1 MRIKRKIK
9 RATKQYIIVATI
21 CLLVIGSA
29 AISTALTITAQIRE
43 EYQNLLANAENELRS
58 HQALAYVATED
69 IAVGD
74 IINEDNVQSKM
85 VYTSQAKEQFIT
97 EADFGKVAL
106 IHIPGGTQLFP
117 GMLTENLSLP
127 DVREMQYDVININT
141 NIVNNDRIDVR
152 IFFPNGEDYIVLSKK
167 TIKGLAIDSPGCLL
181 WLNEEEILRMSSAIV
196 DAYLYSGAKLYTTK
210 YIEPNLQEE
219 SKITYEPSVA
229 TLLLIQDNPNILET
243 ATNELSKQV
252 RKAMENRLAAS
263 MNTDVKEINWELTP
277 NESLKKEEIPEVLQ
291 PENKATYQDELTDRE
306 AELDYGP

>member
-1 MRIKRKIK
+1 MRIKRKMK
-9 RATKQYIIVATI
+9 RTTKQYIIVATI

-43 EYQNLLANAENELRS
+43 EYQTLLANAENELQS

-74 IINEDNVQSKM
+74 IISKDNVQSKM
-85 VYTSQAKEQFIT
+85 IYTSQAKEAFISET
-97 EADFGKVAL
+97 DLGKIAL
-106 IHIPGGTQLFP
+106 IQIPSGTQLLP
-117 GMLTENLSLP
+117 SMLTENLNQS
-127 DVREMQYDVININT
+127 DVREMQYDVININS

-167 TIKGLAIDSPGCLL
+167 MIKGLAIDTTSCLL

-219 SKITYEPSVA
+219 SQITYEPSVA
-229 TLLLIQDNPNILET
+229 TILLIQDNPNIVKT

-277 NESLKKEEIPEVLQ
+277 NAGFTKEEIPNVLQ
-291 PENKATYQDELTDRE
+291 AENKATYQEELADRE
-306 AELDYGP
+306 AEMDYGP